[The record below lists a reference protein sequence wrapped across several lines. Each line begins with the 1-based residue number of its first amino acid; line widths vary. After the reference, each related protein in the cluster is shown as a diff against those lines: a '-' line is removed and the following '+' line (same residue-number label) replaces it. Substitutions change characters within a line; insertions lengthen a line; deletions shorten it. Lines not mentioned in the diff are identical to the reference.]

1 MCLCLVIRRLAGWLG
16 KHLDKMEVGDADRLA
31 LCTVLSSSSLSWPAW
46 RGRWGGEGGGIDLV
60 SQVREGGGG
69 GGGGGGI
76 SNIEN
81 NVL

>member
-1 MCLCLVIRRLAGWLG
+1 MCLCLVIRRLADWLG

-31 LCTVLSSSSLSWPAW
+31 LCTVIIIIIILASMEGRVG
-46 RGRWGGEGGGIDLV
+46 RGRAGIDLL
-60 SQVREGGGG
+60 SQVRGG